1 MSAAE
6 PGPRVHLLGIRH
18 HGPGSAATL
27 VRALDELRPRR
38 VLLELPADT
47 AGALALATVPPGSG
61 SASGPAPAED
71 ADAAGGLVPPVALLG
86 YVVDHPERAA
96 FHPLARFSPEW
107 QALRWAARHGVPIE
121 PIDLPLARSLA
132 ATAPTSRERR
142 ARAAAGPDAIGLLAS
157 AGGYDDPERWWE
169 DVVEHRA
176 EDRAASRFDDRAG
189 GPGDGG
195 EAGDEGDGGAGDGP
209 ARAAFAAVEEAMAA
223 VREGHEVPDGVEAER
238 EAAMRQAI
246 RRAVSHERRVGG
258 DADGHL
264 DGSSDAQSDADRG
277 GGIAVV
283 CGAWHTPALAELGGR
298 AEEAADRARLRGG
311 ARAKVAVTWVPWTY
325 RRLATASGYGAGVA
339 SPGWYDHVF
348 AHPGPEGTVRW
359 FAGAAA
365 ALREADLATS
375 PEHVIAAVRM
385 ADALAGLRGRPR
397 PGLAEAADA
406 ASAVL
411 SGGRRGPLAL
421 VEDRLVIGDRLGR
434 VPPSAPM
441 VPLARDVARQQRR
454 SRLRPEAEVRRLEL
468 DLRKPL
474 DRGRSV
480 LLHRLAALGVHW
492 GRPAA
497 ERGSSGTF
505 RESWTLRWEP
515 ELEIALVEASAHGTT
530 LEAAAAAHLA
540 ERAAEARSLS
550 ELIGSVDVALRA
562 DLPAAT
568 GALMDAL
575 AERAAAEQDV
585 AGLLDALGPL
595 ARTVRY
601 GDVRGTDL
609 AALRHVLDG
618 LVVRALV
625 GLPGACRTLDD
636 DGAAAMAERLS
647 AAQGALALLDHPA
660 RRRGW
665 PSVLALVAS
674 DERGRGAVHG
684 AVQGR
689 AVRLLH
695 DAGAWSP
702 ADVGAALGRALSVG
716 TSPARGAA
724 FVEGFL
730 AGSGSVLLHDIGL
743 VRLLDRWVTGLGAQP
758 FVDVVPLLRRT
769 FGGFDERERR
779 RLGQLVTRDLARL
792 EASGPGS
799 DRRDEGVGEAAD
811 DWSLDEGRADAA
823 LRTVVTLLG
832 LER

>member
-1 MSAAE
+1 MSTVR

-27 VRALDELRPRR
+27 GRALDELQPRQL
-38 VLLELPADT
+38 LLELPADT
-47 AGALALATVPPGSG
+47 AGALALATTGSDGTG
-61 SASGPAPAED
+61 SDGEDGRLEERPAADTAEE
-71 ADAAGGLVPPVALLG
+71 AAGGLVPPVALLG

-96 FHPLARFSPEW
+96 FYPLARFSPEW
-107 QALRWAARHGVPIE
+107 QALRWAARHGTPIE

-132 ATAPTSRERR
+132 GGADRR
-142 ARAAAGPDAIGLLAS
+142 THASIGPDAIGLLAR

-176 EDRAASRFDDRAG
+176 EQRAERRDDVGADRACG
-189 GPGDGG
+189 
-195 EAGDEGDGGAGDGP
+195 EGDVAL
-209 ARAAFAAVEEAMAA
+209 AAFAAVAEAMAA
-223 VREGHEVPDGVEAER
+223 VREGHEVPDGLEAER

-246 RRAVSHERRVGG
+246 RRAVARQPGG
-258 DADGHL
+258 A
-264 DGSSDAQSDADRG
+264 
-277 GGIAVV
+277 IAVV
-283 CGAWHTPALAELGGR
+283 CGAWHTAALAELGGR

-311 ARAKVAVTWVPWTY
+311 PRVKVAVTWVPWTY
-325 RRLATASGYGAGVA
+325 RRLASASGYGAGVT

-348 AHPGPEGTVRW
+348 AHPGPDGTTRW

-411 SGGRRGPLAL
+411 SDGRRGPLAL
-421 VEDRLVIGDRLGR
+421 IEDRLVVGDRLGR
-434 VPPSAPM
+434 VPASAPM

-454 SRLRPEAEVRRLEL
+454 TRLRPEAEVRRLEL

-474 DRGRSV
+474 DGRRSL

-515 ELEIALVEASAHGTT
+515 ELEIRLVEASAHGTT
-530 LEAAAAAHLA
+530 LEAAAAARLA
-540 ERAAEARSLS
+540 ERAGTAASLA
-550 ELIGSVDVALRA
+550 ELIGSIDVALRA
-562 DLPAAT
+562 DLSEAT
-568 GALMDAL
+568 AALMDAL
-575 AERAAAEQDV
+575 AQRAAAEQDV
-585 AGLLDALGPL
+585 TGLLDALGPL

-609 AALRHVLDG
+609 AALRSVLDG
-618 LVVRALV
+618 LVVRAMV
-625 GLPGACRTLDD
+625 GLPGACRMLDD
-636 DGAAAMAERLS
+636 EGAAAMAERLS
-647 AAQGALALLDHPA
+647 AAQGALALIDHPA
-660 RRRGW
+660 RRGGW
-665 PSVLALVAS
+665 PAVLALVAS
-674 DERGRGAVHG
+674 EERARGTVHG
-684 AVQGR
+684 TVQGR

-695 DAGAWSP
+695 DAGTWSP
-702 ADVGAALGRALSVG
+702 AEVGAALARALSVG

-743 VRLLDRWVTGLGAQP
+743 VRLLDRWVAGLGAQP

-779 RLGQLVTRDLARL
+779 RLGQLVSQDLARL
-792 EASGPGS
+792 EASGRSSGGP
-799 DRRDEGVGEAAD
+799 EEATGRED
-811 DWSLDEGRADAA
+811 DWSLEWSLDEGRTDAA
-823 LRTVVTLLG
+823 LRTVATLLG
-832 LER
+832 VER